1 MNYSDI
7 HLLEQFRLGDDEA
20 YAVLYERYK
29 DKIYNYVRN
38 LLNYDTDWAITVT
51 SDVFIKLFEYWQT
64 KNIENFKAF
73 AYRIAHNLSINRMQK
88 HKSETYIANDEQRDQ
103 FEDSQSEWEKGQI
116 NSSFKADA
124 MQECLM
130 HLTEDQREVLYL
142 YFNDEK
148 SYEEIANV
156 IWSNKNT
163 VWTIISRAKKKL
175 KEIAD
180 KRGLMEVFIS

>member
-1 MNYSDI
+1 
-7 HLLEQFRLGDDEA
+7 
-20 YAVLYERYK
+20 
-29 DKIYNYVRN
+29 
-38 LLNYDTDWAITVT
+38 
-51 SDVFIKLFEYWQT
+51 
-64 KNIENFKAF
+64 
-73 AYRIAHNLSINRMQK
+73 MQK

-156 IWSNKNT
+156 I
-163 VWTIISRAKKKL
+163 
-175 KEIAD
+175 
-180 KRGLMEVFIS
+180 